1 MITLLETTKSFP
13 ENILHTYFVT
23 NDKFKVHGYI
33 KNGTTEVITFKKPLK
48 FFTKGRTFKELK

>member
-1 MITLLETTKSFP
+1 MITVLETTKSFP
-13 ENILHTYFVT
+13 EHILHTYFLT
-23 NDKFKVHGYI
+23 NDKFKMIGYI